1 VFGALIHTDATD
13 PPRALAKKI
22 APADQPFKE
31 PSCQPQGNAIEREME
46 DTSMHEGC
54 GKQPPPLTLLDNAL
68 TKRPTKEEE
77 SPIGGSAGDGR
88 LETEGQFA
96 DIDRNQNG
104 EKNVGEYRITA
115 AVESGFQ
122 RFVFVVRS
130 GRANFL
136 HGLAFGFVS
145 FGQQFDELIEY
156 PVRIAPQELQSNPDL
171 GA

>member
-1 VFGALIHTDATD
+1 MA
-13 PPRALAKKI
+13 
-22 APADQPFKE
+22 
-31 PSCQPQGNAIEREME
+31 
-46 DTSMHEGC
+46 
-54 GKQPPPLTLLDNAL
+54 
-68 TKRPTKEEE
+68 
-77 SPIGGSAGDGR
+77 DGR